1 MASGH
6 SGYPHR
12 PFHDRKSSNWTIQLS
27 APEFPSI
34 WTLQLS
40 AQVPSATGHSGYPHK
55 DFLTVTPENQAT
67 GHSSY
72 PHKSSQALNM
82 SSVSITVHLPRG
94 ISHIYRAEISYA
106 HHPVTQK
113 SALEFSPLPA
123 RVLTASGFRPSR
135 TELIFTPY
143 RAEPSLP
150 KLPAQICLQ
159 PLGYSDQT
167 GFPKQRKGTQLL
179 VIELPSLKPQLCIWA
194 D

>member
-1 MASGH
+1 MTES
-6 SGYPHR
+6 
-12 PFHDRKSSNWTIQLS
+12 
-27 APEFPSI
+27 
-34 WTLQLS
+34 
-40 AQVPSATGHSGYPHK
+40 
-55 DFLTVTPENQAT
+55 QAT

-72 PHKSSQALNM
+72 PHLSSPASGH
-82 SSVSITVHLPRG
+82 SSCPHKFPQQLDTLVIRTKLSGSDARKLSNWTLQLSAQEFPSTEHVKRVHYSPPAPG
-94 ISHIYRAEISYA
+94 NFPYIYRAEMSYA

-123 RVLTASGFRPSR
+123 RVLTAGFRPSR
-135 TELIFTPY
+135 TELIPTPY
-143 RAEPSLP
+143 RAEPSPP

-179 VIELPSLKPQLCIWA
+179 VIELPSLKPQFCIWA